1 MKEMSHGWGD
11 IDAQK
16 IANGDTRE
24 WKKLVSHYNQVL
36 TRHAYNI
43 THDTQSAND
52 VAQMVL
58 LSLWERKLNA
68 VDIKSLDAYLARA
81 VKNKALTY
89 VQQHSMEVPYS
100 SDIAVTVLTSGQN
113 VNNPENTA
121 QQKELL
127 EMISVR
133 IEQLT
138 PKQREV
144 IEHILLE
151 PDISTRELGN
161 VLGYS
166 HKNAQ
171 AILGRIRVR
180 FRKIRKLLEE

>member
-1 MKEMSHGWGD
+1 
-11 IDAQK
+11 
-16 IANGDTRE
+16 
-24 WKKLVSHYNQVL
+24 
-36 TRHAYNI
+36 
-43 THDTQSAND
+43 
-52 VAQMVL
+52 
-58 LSLWERKLNA
+58 
-68 VDIKSLDAYLARA
+68 
-81 VKNKALTY
+81 
-89 VQQHSMEVPYS
+89 
-100 SDIAVTVLTSGQN
+100 
-113 VNNPENTA
+113 
-121 QQKELL
+121 
-127 EMISVR
+127 MISVR
-133 IEQLT
+133 LEQLT